1 METQKDEF
9 LRDLPEEMLAKLK
22 ELADRLWAERN
33 VVAVPLVALME
44 ELEAD
49 VKASRS
55 ALSDY
60 ERYYKERLAA
70 EKREHDALKD
80 RLQAEISGLR
90 TLISSLEV
98 AARENAVRMNELRGK
113 LEQSESRSREKYTRD
128 EVGLLENQ
136 VLSLKKEIGEF
147 HKVKERDDRRILE
160 LEGQVAIK
168 AEEVERRYVARMAQL
183 EKENSE
189 LEKRNAELE
198 GSVREDDA
206 RIKELRTALEKSE
219 RSGREKYSKEEVS
232 MIERQVEELKKELG
246 EFRLQKEKDS
256 RRMIELEG
264 EVATKAGEVERRYI
278 AANSRLEKEN
288 GELRERLSGLE
299 SSRREEEARAA
310 EVKGALEQ
318 RAGTLK
324 EEISALRKLRE
335 EDAGRLA
342 GLEAALAEKTGPIE
356 SRYAG
361 RISMLEKKN
370 SELAS
375 YAAELEKAK
384 SDSEEKAAGL
394 KKALA
399 VKERELSE
407 RYQEKDVRQLEEII
421 VSLREELSSLKGQ
434 KLEAERKVADMERS
448 LGEKQE
454 EIDKKYLSRIASL
467 DSQAAELKGAVS
479 SLEADNGALAA
490 KLSDIKKAVI
500 ARDRELLELK
510 TRLSDSEMEYNEK
523 LAEKKKELD
532 GERLRLQQKQEEENR
547 KLQAEY
553 AQKQRTLEARKAD
566 LEADFNAKK
575 LELIRTFDKVREEM
589 ELREKVLAAREG
601 KLGPGQGGETKI

>member
-1 METQKDEF
+1 METRKEEL
-9 LRDLPEEMLAKLK
+9 LRSLPEEMLAKLK
-22 ELADRLWAERN
+22 DLADRLWAERN
-33 VVAVPLVALME
+33 VVAVPLGALVE

-49 VKASRS
+49 VKASGS
-55 ALSDY
+55 ALTDY
-60 ERYYKERLAA
+60 ENYYKEKIAA
-70 EKREHDALKD
+70 QKREYTAAKE
-80 RLQAEISGLR
+80 RLEAELSGLR
-90 TLISSLEV
+90 TLVSSLEAAGRNN
-98 AARENAVRMNELRGK
+98 AARVNELRLE
-113 LEQSESRSREKYTRD
+113 LEQSESRSREKYSKD
-128 EVGLLENQ
+128 EVGMLESQ
-136 VLSLKKEIGEF
+136 ILSLKKEIGEF
-147 HKVKERDDRRILE
+147 HKVKERDDRRIME
-160 LEGQVAIK
+160 LEGQVAVK

-189 LEKRNAELE
+189 LQKRNSELE
-198 GSVREDDA
+198 SSVREDDA
-206 RIKELRTALEKSE
+206 RIRELRVALEKSE
-219 RSGREKYSKEEVS
+219 RAGREKYSKEEVS
-232 MIERQVEELKKELG
+232 MIERQVEQLKKELG
-246 EFRLQKEKDS
+246 EFRLLKEQDN
-256 RRMIELEG
+256 RRIIELEG
-264 EVATKAGEVERRYI
+264 QVATKAGEVERRYI

-288 GELRERLSGLE
+288 EELKERVSELE
-299 SSRREEEARAA
+299 NSRREENARAA
-310 EVKGALEQ
+310 EVKAALEQ
-318 RAGTLK
+318 KAAALK
-324 EEISALRKLRE
+324 EEQRALHKLRE
-335 EDAGRLA
+335 EDSGRIA

-370 SELAS
+370 SELAA
-375 YAAELEKAK
+375 YAADLERAK
-384 SDSEEKAAGL
+384 EDSEERAAGL
-394 KKALA
+394 KKTLA

-421 VSLREELSSLKGQ
+421 ASLREEVSSLKGQ

-454 EIDKKYLSRIASL
+454 EIDKKYLARIAAL

-479 SLEADNGALAA
+479 SLETDNGALAA
-490 KLSDIKKAVI
+490 KLSDIKKTVI

-523 LAEKKKELD
+523 LAERKKELEM
-532 GERLRLQQKQEEENR
+532 ERLRLQQKLEEEGR
-547 KLQAEY
+547 KLQADH

-589 ELREKVLAAREG
+589 ELREKVLAARED